1 MNFNELVTPIS
12 NLHGVGKSIATAYE
26 KIGVASYKDLLSL
39 MPRKY
44 ENRKFIPSLANLN
57 SEDNFITTQIK
68 IVGHSYFGKLTSRDR
83 VLKVEAK
90 DSNGITLN
98 LLCFGRNFLANK
110 LYIGSF
116 WYITATV
123 DQNYGTFN
131 TSAFTVYETKEE
143 AGIDKIYPHYPLSG
157 ALNQNRIRK
166 DILTLLSI
174 KQLTFDDDLPKDVY
188 DKYNIM
194 HLDLAIRE
202 LHFPSKLENIEKARL
217 SLAFSE
223 FFYLQLPF
231 VKTRKQRNLGSVEFS
246 DLENKLISSLPFE
259 LTIDQNKVLK
269 EIKSDLNSNVE
280 MNRLLEGDVGS
291 GKTLV
296 AWLSSL
302 NEINKKG
309 QVAFMAP
316 TELLARQHAING
328 ERLLKPL
335 GIKIAFLSSEVKGRD
350 RKVLLEQLKNGEINI
365 AIGTHSLFSKDVE
378 FRNLKYVIIDEQHR
392 FGVEQRLQLS
402 SKGTNPHILLMSATP
417 IPRTLALTLYGD
429 LDISSIKTMPNGRK
443 PIVSYTVKESNRQKM
458 YQAVGK
464 VFTRGHQAYFV
475 YPRIETD
482 DQYKD
487 VNTMYEYL
495 KSIYPGVPSALMHS
509 KLSEEEKVEILTK
522 FEKGELSYLVA
533 TSVVEVGIDIKNATC
548 MVIENAESF
557 GLAALHQ
564 LRGRVGRSSLD
575 SFCFLVYS
583 ENLTEEAKAR
593 LRVMKES
600 TDGFFIAEQD
610 LLIRGPG
617 DIVGLKQSG
626 FFKLKFASFF
636 TDVELLQETRQLA
649 KEIIEKDPS
658 LLLFENQMIR
668 VRLYK

>member
-1 MNFNELVTPIS
+1 MFLEKLVMPIE
-12 NLHGVGKSIATAYE
+12 NLNGVGKIIATSYE
-26 KIGVASYKDLLSL
+26 KIGVTSYKDLLSL

-44 ENRKFIPSLANLN
+44 ENRRFIPSLNLLTL
-57 SEDNFITTQIK
+57 EDNFITTKIK
-68 IVGHSYFGKLTSRDR
+68 IVGHSYFGKVHTRDKI
-83 VLKVEAK
+83 LKVEAK

-110 LYIGSF
+110 LHIGSF

-123 DQNYGTFN
+123 EQSFGSFN
-131 TSAFTVYETKEE
+131 TSSFTVYETKEE
-143 AGIDKIYPHYPLSG
+143 AGVDKIYPHYPLSG
-157 ALNQNRIRK
+157 NLTQNRIRK
-166 DILTLLSI
+166 DVQTLLGI
-174 KQLTFDDDLPKDVY
+174 HHLEFDDDLPKYVY
-188 DKYNIM
+188 EKYNIM
-194 HLDLAIRE
+194 HLNTAIRE
-202 LHFPSKLENIEKARL
+202 LHFPSCEENIEKARL

-231 VKTRKQRNLGSVEFS
+231 VKTRRVRRPGGIEYSE
-246 DLENKLISSLPFE
+246 LETKLIEALPFE
-259 LTIDQNKVLK
+259 LTKDQKAVLS
-269 EIKSDLNSNVE
+269 EIKSDLNSNIE

-302 NEINKKG
+302 NEINKQA

-316 TELLARQHAING
+316 TELLARQHYING
-328 ERLLKPL
+328 ERLLGPL
-335 GIKIAFLSSEVKGRD
+335 GIRIVFLSSEVKGRD
-350 RKVLLEQLKNGEINI
+350 RKLLLDKIKAGDVDI

-378 FRNLKYVIIDEQHR
+378 FKNLKYVIIDEQHR

-402 SKGTNPHILLMSATP
+402 SKGSKPNILLMSATP
-417 IPRTLALTLYGD
+417 IPRTLALTIYGD
-429 LDISSIKTMPNGRK
+429 LDISSIKTMPSGRK

-458 YQAVGK
+458 YQAVGQ
-464 VFTRGHQAYFV
+464 VFKRGHQAYFV

-482 DQYKD
+482 EQYKD

-495 KSIYPGVPSALMHS
+495 KSIYPEVPSALMHS
-509 KLSEEEKVEILTK
+509 KLSEDEKVEILTK
-522 FEKGELSYLVA
+522 FEKGEISYLVA

-548 MVIENAESF
+548 MIIENAESF

-564 LRGRVGRSSLD
+564 LRGRVGRSTLD

-583 ENLTEEAKAR
+583 ENLTEDAKAR

-617 DIVGLKQSG
+617 DITGLKQSG